1 MTPPPPLAGA
11 AAGTNSGQDKIFISR
26 LIGSDVL
33 PTSLQSGTASQISI
47 SIYQTELNDLNHD
60 VYFSYLSSSLVI
72 EIDYIMIILIVGNIS
87 L

>member
-11 AAGTNSGQDKIFISR
+11 AVGTNSAQDKIFISR

-33 PTSLQSGTASQISI
+33 PTSLKSGPASQISI

-60 VYFSYLSSSLVI
+60 VYFSLYSLVI